1 MQMENPTVDFAGL
14 ARSFG
19 VAGEGPI
26 TESDEVR
33 PALERAIKLIKNERR
48 PALVDVI
55 IQMI

>member
-1 MQMENPTVDFAGL
+1 MENPSVDFAAL

-26 TESDEVR
+26 TEPDQIR
-33 PALERAIKLIKNERR
+33 PAIERAIKLIKNERR